1 MWRNFRIC
9 FAYYSCGKTSAR
21 SPLLCCSSS
30 RPFFAFPEEQ
40 RPAASARN
48 KLLSSP
54 TEVLGSVG
62 IWSGCGLLS
71 SWPEGGAARQAL
83 FSPKHLSSPPHRRP
97 TSPHTA
103 QNTSQHPAQSPSHS
117 PSQLRP
123 IRASACPSAS
133 PLPCHLPPRPVVAVR
148 RTPPVRP
155 SSTTPGPGAHARG
168 RRRSASASARGSRPA
183 PAPPFR
189 PPVARPRGAGAPRAA
204 LGRALSERGG
214 CGACIERRWPSL
226 PPPGA
231 CGCGACAAPS
241 RRIPPSPRSGA
252 TVH

>member
-9 FAYYSCGKTSAR
+9 FAYYSCGKTSTR
-21 SPLLCCSSS
+21 YPLLCCSSS

-40 RPAASARN
+40 RRAASARN

-103 QNTSQHPAQSPSHS
+103 QNTSQHPAQSS
-117 PSQLRP
+117 
-123 IRASACPSAS
+123 
-133 PLPCHLPPRPVVAVR
+133 
-148 RTPPVRP
+148 
-155 SSTTPGPGAHARG
+155 
-168 RRRSASASARGSRPA
+168 
-183 PAPPFR
+183 
-189 PPVARPRGAGAPRAA
+189 
-204 LGRALSERGG
+204 
-214 CGACIERRWPSL
+214 PSL
-226 PPPGA
+226 PPDERRRLTADFPPLRQSALSAPPPALARRRRLVPRRPGLSSPSA
-231 CGCGACAAPS
+231 RARHPRDPAPT
-241 RRIPPSPRSGA
+241 RGRAGRPPAQRQR
-252 TVH
+252 